1 VFRPNDNPIFIR
13 RSRYEGAKEV
23 KKSTVIC
30 EEVATLS
37 LPAKVTLPTLTYKR
51 TELSPAS
58 VEDLPNM
65 AKRISKIPPT
75 AKSMKKEGNLS
86 IRKTK
91 TLLNNPSIKPEK
103 RL

>member
-1 VFRPNDNPIFIR
+1 MKVQT
-13 RSRYEGAKEV
+13 KV

-37 LPAKVTLPTLTYKR
+37 PPAEVTLPTLTHKR
-51 TELSPAS
+51 TKPSPTS
-58 VEDLPNM
+58 VEGLPNM

-75 AKSMKKEGNLS
+75 AKPRKKEGNLS

-91 TLLNNPSIKPEK
+91 TPSNSPSIKPEK
-103 RL
+103 RPQPTVYERPRRSFD